1 MKVGGIFLG
10 YGLLAVLLFT
20 FGIIQET
27 SNPFLS
33 ILLFGGDWKVFFG
46 IAGLISLGTS
56 TFGAVISIYGLVTRS
71 RMLVMAGLM
80 TGVIFNYLT
89 LIYPIVDLFP
99 NPLGYLIYGVLSIVL
114 IWSGIEFWGG
124 TG

>member
-10 YGLLAVLLFT
+10 YGILAVLLFT
-20 FGIIQET
+20 FGVIEET
-27 SNPFLS
+27 SNPFMN
-33 ILLFGGDWKVFFG
+33 LLLYGGNWESFFG
-46 IAGLISLGTS
+46 IAGLISLGTT

-71 RMLVMAGLM
+71 RFLIMAGLL

-89 LIYPIVDLFP
+89 LIYPIVNLFP
-99 NPLGYLIYGVLSIVL
+99 NPLGYIIYGILSIVL